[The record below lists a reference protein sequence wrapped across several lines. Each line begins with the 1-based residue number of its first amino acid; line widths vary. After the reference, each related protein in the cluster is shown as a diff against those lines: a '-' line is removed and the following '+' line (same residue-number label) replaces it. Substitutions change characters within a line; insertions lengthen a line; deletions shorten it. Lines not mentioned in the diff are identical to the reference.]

1 MKKFLTYICLFSSL
15 LLVLGIG
22 FEVMLRRIPN
32 SYKFKQEIIEKN
44 SDKVKNLI
52 IGSSVTNCSINP
64 AYLADSTYNISL
76 SGQWLRYNRILLER
90 YIGQLPHLQNV
101 IWGISYQTLW
111 IDDCISQDKISIAN
125 HKIYMGIET
134 DKDPLYNIE
143 LIATGSI
150 SFRKWSKYYL
160 LHKKTMACDSLGLD
174 HGFDS
179 TERSHAWLQ
188 DIPRLIKGH
197 SAPQEPAA
205 EQTFRDNIRRLNDVA
220 GLCRSKGINL
230 YLVIPPVHKLYYELT
245 YPAQVAQMHTA
256 LEEIAAKWDNVRLY
270 SYFNDNRFGDDDFH
284 SGNHL
289 SADIGAIKFTQ
300 ILQHD
305 IWNNDSVQTKYPVH
319 SQRP

>member
-22 FEVMLRRIPN
+22 FEVMLRHIPN

-197 SAPQEPAA
+197 SASQEPAA

-220 GLCRSKGINL
+220 GY
-230 YLVIPPVHKLYYELT
+230 YL
-245 YPAQVAQMHTA
+245 
-256 LEEIAAKWDNVRLY
+256 
-270 SYFNDNRFGDDDFH
+270 
-284 SGNHL
+284 
-289 SADIGAIKFTQ
+289 
-300 ILQHD
+300 
-305 IWNNDSVQTKYPVH
+305 
-319 SQRP
+319 

>member
-22 FEVMLRRIPN
+22 FEVMLRHIPN

-160 LHKKTMACDSLGLD
+160 LHKNHGMRFFGLRPRIR
-174 HGFDS
+174 FDREKPCLAARHS
-179 TERSHAWLQ
+179 
-188 DIPRLIKGH
+188 RLIKGH
-197 SAPQEPAA
+197 SASQEPTA

-305 IWNNDSVQTKYPVH
+305 IWNNDSVQTKSPVH

>member
-111 IDDCISQDKISIAN
+111 IDDCISR
-125 HKIYMGIET
+125 T
-134 DKDPLYNIE
+134 
-143 LIATGSI
+143 
-150 SFRKWSKYYL
+150 R
-160 LHKKTMACDSLGLD
+160 
-174 HGFDS
+174 
-179 TERSHAWLQ
+179 
-188 DIPRLIKGH
+188 
-197 SAPQEPAA
+197 
-205 EQTFRDNIRRLNDVA
+205 
-220 GLCRSKGINL
+220 
-230 YLVIPPVHKLYYELT
+230 
-245 YPAQVAQMHTA
+245 
-256 LEEIAAKWDNVRLY
+256 
-270 SYFNDNRFGDDDFH
+270 
-284 SGNHL
+284 
-289 SADIGAIKFTQ
+289 
-300 ILQHD
+300 
-305 IWNNDSVQTKYPVH
+305 
-319 SQRP
+319 

>member
-52 IGSSVTNCSINP
+52 IGSSVTNCSISP

-160 LHKKTMACDSLGLD
+160 LHKKPW
-174 HGFDS
+174 
-179 TERSHAWLQ
+179 HA
-188 DIPRLIKGH
+188 
-197 SAPQEPAA
+197 
-205 EQTFRDNIRRLNDVA
+205 
-220 GLCRSKGINL
+220 
-230 YLVIPPVHKLYYELT
+230 
-245 YPAQVAQMHTA
+245 
-256 LEEIAAKWDNVRLY
+256 
-270 SYFNDNRFGDDDFH
+270 
-284 SGNHL
+284 
-289 SADIGAIKFTQ
+289 
-300 ILQHD
+300 IL
-305 IWNNDSVQTKYPVH
+305 WA
-319 SQRP
+319 